1 MFKIEDIISGDFSAY
16 PEEMQDYMK
25 KFTELLRE
33 NIIEELINDT
43 KEKILKN
50 LSQSK
55 NDLMDIL
62 IDILENGHK
71 GYNNMSTRTLLNIYL
86 EKKSQE
92 DFMKLLD
99 KVSSEL

>member
-16 PEEMQDYMK
+16 PEEMQEYMK

-71 GYNNMSTRTLLNIYL
+71 GYNNMTTRILLNIYL